1 MSYHIFWIVLV
12 AYLVG
17 SFPTGYLLVRLF
29 LKKDIRSIGSGNIG
43 TTNVIRTGAKGL
55 GAATFVL
62 DICKGSLAVLL
73 CDYLVNVLYGVCC
86 NHKYSFFFA
95 LFAVLGHVFPVWLKF
110 KGGKGVATGFGV
122 FVVICPWAALA
133 AFGIFALTIAITRYV
148 SLGSILGSASFPFLA
163 WIWVPNLRSPVNFS
177 ILCAVPLLLIF
188 KHHENIARLLKGTE
202 SKFGSKSAVKTENG
216 NK

>member
-1 MSYHIFWIVLV
+1 MSYHIIWILFV

-17 SFPTGYLLVRLF
+17 SFPTGYVLVRLF
-29 LKKDIRSIGSGNIG
+29 LHKDIRAIGSGNIG
-43 TTNVIRTGAKGL
+43 TTNVIRTGARGL

-62 DICKGSLAVLL
+62 DILKGSLAVLL
-73 CDYLVNVLYGVCC
+73 CDYLVGRAYGVCC
-86 NHKYSFFFA
+86 NHRFSMLIA
-95 LFAVLGHVFPVWLKF
+95 LFAVLGHVFPVWLGF

-133 AFGIFALTIAITRYV
+133 AFGIFALTILITRYV

-163 WIWVPNLRSPVNFS
+163 FIWVPSLRSPMNFA

-202 SKFGSKSAVKTENG
+202 SKFGVKKSA
-216 NK
+216 

>member
-1 MSYHIFWIVLV
+1 MSYHILWILFV

-17 SFPTGYLLVRLF
+17 SFPTGYVLVRLF
-29 LKKDIRSIGSGNIG
+29 LHKDIRDIGSGNIG

-62 DICKGSLAVLL
+62 DIFKGSVAVLL
-73 CDYLVNVLYGVCC
+73 CDYLVGLTYGTCC
-86 NHKYSFFFA
+86 NHRFSMLIA
-95 LFAVLGHVFPVWLKF
+95 LFAVLGHVFPVWLGF

-133 AFGIFALTIAITRYV
+133 SFGIFALTILITRYV

-163 WIWVPNLRSPVNFS
+163 FIWVPTLRSPLNFA

-188 KHHENIARLLKGTE
+188 KHHENITRLLKGTE
-202 SKFGSKSAVKTENG
+202 SKFGAKKSA
-216 NK
+216 